1 MKTKATSI
9 MLYASILALFFGR
22 YAFEAASAQGQSG
35 PPKDQEEGFTVSPIP
50 IIQPVTEEGAGLA
63 LVYRYHLD
71 AHNKNS
77 SSSSTAFGGFVT
89 GNRSWGTGVSQKFY
103 FKEDHWRARLGG
115 SYVDIRYNYYGIG

>member
-35 PPKDQEEGFTVSPIP
+35 PLKDQEEGFAVSPIP

-63 LVYRYHLD
+63 LVYRYHL
-71 AHNKNS
+71 HPQNKT
-77 SSSSTAFGGFVT
+77 SSSSTTASGGFVT
-89 GNRSWGTGVSQKFY
+89 GNRSWGAGVAQKFY
-103 FKEDHWRARLGG
+103 FNEDRWRARLAG
-115 SYVDIRYNYYGIG
+115 SYADIRYN